1 MDTDIKFLNPGFNN
15 SIIILPMTLFIMW
28 VILPT
33 EGILFLSTNFL
44 T

>member
-1 MDTDIKFLNPGFNN
+1 MDTDIKFLNPGCN